1 MEFKDATFKLVCE
14 IPIDGGTKLLS
25 KLWASETHLYSVWP
39 GGPDRDPIS
48 QIGFWNELGGI
59 EKMGVL
65 RPPKIMKRGLKTQKL
80 GLEKNYQSFVTL
92 FEDKDY

>member
-1 MEFKDATFKLVCE
+1 
-14 IPIDGGTKLLS
+14 
-25 KLWASETHLYSVWP
+25 
-39 GGPDRDPIS
+39 
-48 QIGFWNELGGI
+48 
-59 EKMGVL
+59 MGVL